1 MVLTLIYWT
10 LPLIFFLLLGFL
22 SLALYVHHQHL
33 RYGHIPGPP
42 RDSFFTGNVPFFRRE
57 MKRDGEKGSV
67 TMILINWYRQYGS
80 VYVVWMFFIPVV
92 ILSDPDMAKK
102 ALITLNLPK
111 EPGLYSKLSSVFG
124 QRAAGQGIL
133 TEVDHDAW
141 RLKRAMLEPGF
152 HRKYLMNSMEAFN
165 SICGDFL
172 QNLRK
177 YADGKTPIRMVDEFA
192 RVILDIIGK
201 VGFSLNLDNIRNPD
215 SPFPSA
221 VSKTLEGM
229 QANSQNP
236 FWMFQISAFPFQ
248 NSVIEAIKYLRYF
261 AKNVIEERVLALR
274 NGKKTPNDILQ
285 HIVKEAQEN
294 SEIEMDDLVDNFFTI
309 FTAGQ
314 ETTLSQLS
322 FTLYE
327 VLNNPRIEERILKE
341 VDEVLGHREAVEYED
356 LGQLQYL
363 DQTLKEA
370 LRKYPPVPS
379 AHRILQKEEIF
390 GDFKIPAKTIMIV
403 SCFNVHKSPEFWET
417 PDDFDPDRFSPS
429 RKDAMRQSVYFP
441 FFLGPRSCLGKTL
454 AQFEAKVVMSRA
466 LREFKF
472 EILPGQTAKVEEN
485 ITLRPRDG
493 VICSL
498 TQRYRK

>member
-10 LPLIFFLLLGFL
+10 LPLIIFLLLGFL
-22 SLALYVHHQHL
+22 SFALYVHHQHL

-67 TMILINWYRQYGS
+67 TMILMNWYRQYRS

-177 YADGKTPIRMVDEFA
+177 YADGKTPVRMVDEFA

-201 VGFSLNLDNIRNPD
+201 VLTVG
-215 SPFPSA
+215 
-221 VSKTLEGM
+221 
-229 QANSQNP
+229 
-236 FWMFQISAFPFQ
+236 
-248 NSVIEAIKYLRYF
+248 
-261 AKNVIEERVLALR
+261 
-274 NGKKTPNDILQ
+274 
-285 HIVKEAQEN
+285 
-294 SEIEMDDLVDNFFTI
+294 
-309 FTAGQ
+309 
-314 ETTLSQLS
+314 
-322 FTLYE
+322 
-327 VLNNPRIEERILKE
+327 
-341 VDEVLGHREAVEYED
+341 
-356 LGQLQYL
+356 
-363 DQTLKEA
+363 
-370 LRKYPPVPS
+370 
-379 AHRILQKEEIF
+379 
-390 GDFKIPAKTIMIV
+390 IMIIYAFGGL
-403 SCFNVHKSPEFWET
+403 S
-417 PDDFDPDRFSPS
+417 
-429 RKDAMRQSVYFP
+429 
-441 FFLGPRSCLGKTL
+441 
-454 AQFEAKVVMSRA
+454 
-466 LREFKF
+466 
-472 EILPGQTAKVEEN
+472 
-485 ITLRPRDG
+485 
-493 VICSL
+493 
-498 TQRYRK
+498 

>member
-22 SLALYVHHQHL
+22 SFALYVHHQHL

-67 TMILINWYRQYGS
+67 TMILMNWYRQYGS

-172 QNLRK
+172 RK
-177 YADGKTPIRMVDEFA
+177 YADGKTPVRMVDEFA

-201 VGFSLNLDNIRNPD
+201 VLTVG
-215 SPFPSA
+215 
-221 VSKTLEGM
+221 
-229 QANSQNP
+229 
-236 FWMFQISAFPFQ
+236 
-248 NSVIEAIKYLRYF
+248 
-261 AKNVIEERVLALR
+261 
-274 NGKKTPNDILQ
+274 
-285 HIVKEAQEN
+285 
-294 SEIEMDDLVDNFFTI
+294 
-309 FTAGQ
+309 
-314 ETTLSQLS
+314 
-322 FTLYE
+322 
-327 VLNNPRIEERILKE
+327 
-341 VDEVLGHREAVEYED
+341 
-356 LGQLQYL
+356 
-363 DQTLKEA
+363 
-370 LRKYPPVPS
+370 
-379 AHRILQKEEIF
+379 
-390 GDFKIPAKTIMIV
+390 IMIIYAFGGL
-403 SCFNVHKSPEFWET
+403 S
-417 PDDFDPDRFSPS
+417 
-429 RKDAMRQSVYFP
+429 
-441 FFLGPRSCLGKTL
+441 
-454 AQFEAKVVMSRA
+454 
-466 LREFKF
+466 
-472 EILPGQTAKVEEN
+472 
-485 ITLRPRDG
+485 
-493 VICSL
+493 
-498 TQRYRK
+498 

>member
-1 MVLTLIYWT
+1 M
-10 LPLIFFLLLGFL
+10 
-22 SLALYVHHQHL
+22 Q
-33 RYGHIPGPP
+33 
-42 RDSFFTGNVPFFRRE
+42 
-57 MKRDGEKGSV
+57 
-67 TMILINWYRQYGS
+67 
-80 VYVVWMFFIPVV
+80 
-92 ILSDPDMAKK
+92 
-102 ALITLNLPK
+102 
-111 EPGLYSKLSSVFG
+111 
-124 QRAAGQGIL
+124 
-133 TEVDHDAW
+133 TEV
-141 RLKRAMLEPGF
+141 GF
-152 HRKYLMNSMEAFN
+152 EMD
-165 SICGDFL
+165 SI
-172 QNLRK
+172 R
-177 YADGKTPIRMVDEFA
+177 
-192 RVILDIIGK
+192 
-201 VGFSLNLDNIRNPD
+201 NLD
-215 SPFPSA
+215 SAFPSA
-221 VSKTLEGM
+221 VSKTLEGV
-229 QANSQNP
+229 QANTQNP

-294 SEIEMDDLVDNFFTI
+294 SEIEMDDLVDNFLTI

-341 VDEVLGHREAVEYED
+341 VDEVLGHRETVEYED
-356 LGQLQYL
+356 LAQLQYL

-379 AHRILQKEEIF
+379 AHRILQKEEMF
-390 GDFKIPAKTIMIV
+390 GGFKIPAKTIVIV
-403 SCFNVHKSPEFWET
+403 SCFNVHKSSELWES

-454 AQFEAKVVMSRA
+454 AQFEAKVLMSRV

-472 EILPGQTAKVEEN
+472 KILPGQTAKVEEN
-485 ITLRPRDG
+485 ITLRPRNG
-493 VICSL
+493 VICTL
-498 TQRYRK
+498 TQRNLSQVLKLKNMNEKRFVDHDTSVEDYVESLENGNTKEKTKRDVKLLETFLRNEKNDEREVQDIEPAELNKHLAEFIRSVRRKDGEDYEPSSLRCLVSSIERHLKKNNYTKSIINDKEFELFRKCLQAKQKELKKAGRGNKDKAAVAITDEEVDILHENNLLGVCSAESLLNTVWLNNTIHRNAWLSRA